1 MLSHETRERAGMA
14 AAARAGM
21 AGRMRVKHKHGLASL
36 GALICFLGLGAP
48 ANAQM
53 ERLIGGSL
61 TWSVNPA
68 FLDNQASRTVTFNLR
83 TSWAVADGA
92 PRVASCSALKKS
104 EEVSCSMP
112 ELMADALGVTQC
124 NPELGG
130 EGCGVAERFGVLCVA
145 QLVRSGST
153 YYALYSDDNAQCVS
167 EANAHLS
174 RKYEAGIYG
183 TAGENRPA
191 LRAGSALSEV
201 GIPNQFVVQQIYD
214 AAPSEEEE
222 ASSVAR
228 KPGPAVVVTGVL
240 THTIKVDENAEAVVA
255 WLAPRSGFANFEQK
269 TGLLLPGCTEVSGQ
283 ACMYNECSLQRML
296 VGSGPEFM
304 GAAFRV
310 QGTDYTQA
318 DAFWDGFEG
327 SGCGSGKSCLQR
339 GSPALETY
347 VPLCSY
353 RVGSGRGCTTEG
365 VNNYYSPVSAVP
377 DMVEVAVTAIARLPV
392 QASPWTYRGYNPY
405 QDAAV
410 NFYKAPHQ
418 VQKLTRVRTRAHAH
432 ARTHARTPRDRRQQS
447 NVQTAARQ
455 PRIR

>member
-1 MLSHETRERAGMA
+1 MLIYHRASPYSLACGDTAPSGCLASRFQPLSNALMLSHEPGMA
-14 AAARAGM
+14 AAARVGT

-83 TSWAVADGA
+83 TSWAVADGS
-92 PRVASCSALKKS
+92 PRVASCSTLKKS
-104 EEVSCSMP
+104 EQVSCSMP
-112 ELMADALGVTQC
+112 ELMGGGAGQC
-124 NPELGG
+124 NPALGG
-130 EGCGVAERFGVLCVA
+130 GGCGVAERFGVLCVA
-145 QLVRSGST
+145 QLVKSGST
-153 YYALYSDDNAQCVS
+153 YYALYSDPNAQCVS

-174 RKYEAGIYG
+174 GKYEDG
-183 TAGENRPA
+183 TYDRGADKRPA
-191 LRAGSALSEV
+191 LRAGSTLSEI

-228 KPGPAVVVTGVL
+228 KPGPAVVVTGAL

-255 WLAPRSGFANFEQK
+255 WLAPREGFANFEQK

-310 QGTDYTQA
+310 TGTEYTQA
-318 DAFWDGFEG
+318 DAFWKGFAG

-347 VPLCSY
+347 VPLCSN
-353 RVGSGRGCTTEG
+353 RVGSGRGCTTDG

-392 QASPWTYRGYNPY
+392 QASPWKYKGDNPYNPS
-405 QDAAV
+405 AV
-410 NFYKAPHQ
+410 NNYKAPHQ
-418 VQKLTRVRTRAHAH
+418 V
-432 ARTHARTPRDRRQQS
+432 
-447 NVQTAARQ
+447 
-455 PRIR
+455 